1 METETLAMA
10 QEIDFSVL
18 ALFMKATLTN
28 KLVLMSLLAMSFWS
42 WSIIVQRI
50 LTFRRAREEAAV
62 FDRAFWSGEPLDE
75 LFEKIGPTLV
85 GTALLLVVLDREL
98 QPISMQRMHFTCL
111 PQQMA
116 WIEALLAQ
124 G

>member
-1 METETLAMA
+1 METQTLAAA

-62 FDRAFWSGEPLDE
+62 FDRAFWSGDPLEVNTVAEQVWFDGRAANMRSRQTE
-75 LFEKIGPTLV
+75 LR
-85 GTALLLVVLDREL
+85 DRYL
-98 QPISMQRMHFTCL
+98 APKGSL
-111 PQQMA
+111 PRA
-116 WIEALLAQ
+116 YS
-124 G
+124 GR